1 MERKAAGKLRE
12 ALDAGEVRE
21 VLEDTFYR
29 QPPSSQ
35 ASRRAKRSSKKTPDH
50 YQVICISMYREDLER
65 LDATVAELKRQ
76 GHRKM
81 SRSALIRFAL
91 QHAPLDRLPPSY

>member
-1 MERKAAGKLRE
+1 MEAKAAGKLRD

-21 VLEDTFYR
+21 VLEETFYR
-29 QPPSSQ
+29 NGP
-35 ASRRAKRSSKKTPDH
+35 RSTRSEPKKKSTPDH
-50 YQVICISMYREDLER
+50 YQVICISLYKEDLER
-65 LDATVAELKRQ
+65 LDAMVAELKRQ

-91 QHAPLDRLPPSY
+91 SHAPLDDLPPSL